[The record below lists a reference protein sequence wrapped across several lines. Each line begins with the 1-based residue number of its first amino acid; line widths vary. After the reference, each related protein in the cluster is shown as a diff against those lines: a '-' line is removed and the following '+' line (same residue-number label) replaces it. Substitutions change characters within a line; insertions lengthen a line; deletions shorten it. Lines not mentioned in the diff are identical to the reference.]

1 MTKFN
6 VCFIILTMEK
16 LFYLDNAATT
26 KAFDENFDLIK
37 KANDEL
43 FYNPSSSYN
52 KSIKTKNE
60 LEKSRE
66 IINKLLHGKMGKL
79 YFTSSATESN
89 NTIFSGVHLRA
100 GQTVLISKGE
110 HPSVYNSAHN
120 LSKKGINVIDI
131 PLTETGEVDF
141 EEYKKLLNDKTVS
154 LISIIHSSNETGR
167 INDIEKLCKYA
178 KSVNPK
184 IIFHSDG
191 VQAFGKIKVN
201 LMKLGIDIYTISAH
215 KIYSV
220 RGIGGLWIKDGIIV
234 DPLLL
239 GGGQENGFRSSTE
252 NIAGAIAFA
261 YSAQKVYDDFD
272 KNYEK
277 VLSQKNEF
285 LTKLTNSKVKEYLR
299 VNSLNDNNPYVLSLS
314 FDNIKG
320 EVLMHALEGDGVL
333 VSTGS
338 ACSSKKAGNRIL
350 EAMGIKNSFVIGSIR
365 VSFSPYLDYDFDYIV
380 SCFEKNVLRFEK
392 NVNIKK

>member
-1 MTKFN
+1 
-6 VCFIILTMEK
+6 MEK

>member
-1 MTKFN
+1 M
-6 VCFIILTMEK
+6 
-16 LFYLDNAATT
+16 
-26 KAFDENFDLIK
+26 
-37 KANDEL
+37 
-43 FYNPSSSYN
+43 
-52 KSIKTKNE
+52 
-60 LEKSRE
+60 
-66 IINKLLHGKMGKL
+66 
-79 YFTSSATESN
+79 
-89 NTIFSGVHLRA
+89 
-100 GQTVLISKGE
+100 
-110 HPSVYNSAHN
+110 
-120 LSKKGINVIDI
+120 
-131 PLTETGEVDF
+131 DF

-252 NIAGAIAFA
+252 NIAVAIAFA